1 MDLVYPIGVLPLRV
15 RPAALLLRVRP
26 VLPLRVRPVLP
37 LRVHRVQRG
46 VPRVHLNAAP
56 NVHLN
61 AGQSAGSVQVASCT

>member
-15 RPAALLLRVRP
+15 RRAALLLRVRP
-26 VLPLRVRPVLP
+26 VLPLH
-37 LRVHRVQRG
+37 VHRVQRG